1 MKQSD
6 VKPAF
11 LGKVGAR
18 PDRAQALR
26 CGRTAR
32 RWRGLVSRRARVD
45 AAAVLAHAA
54 FLSPDT
60 IPHVYDGFCE
70 GWTGEPIGAPALA
83 TESMASLSTP
93 DGLWDEYWAIAEDAI
108 AGKLDAIQ
116 ITARTAELGGTLGE
130 SYLSRTAKAAKAYP
144 GVTGIAEDPLPNR
157 IELGTLA
164 ACPQGSLGRT
174 FHDLIVDNTFDL
186 EVLDRDEIGL
196 SALPTPLDYLNTRIL
211 QSHDL
216 WHIVAGYETT
226 ALHEIALSAFQM
238 AQFGHAYSA
247 QFLAVMAAVGAIT
260 PSIGYPVLMTTIVS
274 AYVHGRRS
282 PPLITIDWESE
293 WGQPTEAIRSKYG
306 IEPYQRPY
314 PADLI
319 EQRLSA

>member
-11 LGKVGAR
+11 LEQIGNR
-18 PDRAQALR
+18 PDHGRAKT
-26 CGRTAR
+26 CGRKAR
-32 RWRGLVSRRARVD
+32 RWRGLVSRRARID
-45 AAAVLAHAA
+45 AAAVLAHSA
-54 FLSPDT
+54 FLAPDT
-60 IPHVYDGFCE
+60 IPHIYDGFCE
-70 GWTGEPIGAPALA
+70 GWTGEPIGAPALP
-83 TESMASLSTP
+83 TEVRPSLPAP
-93 DGLWDEYWAIAEDAI
+93 DGLWDGFWSIAEDAV
-108 AGKLDAIQ
+108 AGKLDAAQ
-116 ITARTAELGGTLGE
+116 ITMRTAELGGTMGE
-130 SYLSRTAKAAKAYP
+130 AYLARTAEAAKAYP
-144 GVTGIAEDPLPNR
+144 GVTRIAEDPLPNR
-157 IELGTLA
+157 IELETLA
-164 ACPQGSLGRT
+164 SCPQGSLGRT

-196 SALPTPLDYLNTRIL
+196 SDLPTPLDYLNTRIL

-260 PSIGYPVLMTTIVS
+260 PSIGYPVLMTSITS

-282 PPLITIDWESE
+282 PPLITIDWEAE
-293 WGQPTEAIRSKYG
+293 WRKPTEAIRSKYG